1 MIALYLYLKMKLEE
15 LNKNKSA
22 YMVQIEEII
31 KTINGKEPLVKGSFF
46 ILLIKIDIV
55 RSLLFHALNRWGEG
69 RRY

>member
-31 KTINGKEPLVKGSFF
+31 KTINDLKYK
-46 ILLIKIDIV
+46 
-55 RSLLFHALNRWGEG
+55 R
-69 RRY
+69 